1 MVATLVFTNA
11 ATQVFNDFMTY
22 EVPGIVEQLANV
34 NDLHFF
40 CCSFNGPD
48 ELSRRVLVVADA
60 SSPIVRVCIEAAYE
74 LFEGDIHYKV
84 ERIGTV
90 DRSQLRTDFLPLLER
105 AFDKLYIWRPT
116 HDNIWDNVY

>member
-1 MVATLVFTNA
+1 MVATLVFTDA
-11 ATQVFNDFMTY
+11 ATQVFNDFMTC
-22 EVPGIVEQLANV
+22 EVPGMMEQLAKP
-34 NDLHFF
+34 DELHFF
-40 CCSFNGPD
+40 YCSFNGPD

-90 DRSQLRTDFLPLLER
+90 DRSQLRSDFVPLLER
-105 AFDKLYIWRPT
+105 AFDKLYNWRPT